1 MALGRNLLRFPV
13 YELVLLLL
21 FLKCETCARTL
32 DVGEDTI
39 DGQSTKED
47 LQAHSAAEELT
58 KHTVAEDQVGER
70 EVEPVKDYTGWQML
84 RILPSST
91 SVLDQVV
98 TLFEADPRVVVLGV
112 FKSQL
117 AVDVAMS
124 PTTPLDAVLNHA
136 HLPTLCNL
144 DSKKSQLLKD
154 PISTPKISRLCSDKR
169 TTEDETSSGNAR
181 ENQNSNNFIG
191 WKTVDGY
198 LSPRSSRQ
206 LNETQPLAWDDYYRY
221 DSMVTFVK
229 KLATEYHTVEYLE
242 IGRSCEGR
250 PLLALLF
257 AIRPAQMA
265 KQYYKRIFK
274 NRRLRNRAPQNPS
287 SEKQRHKKKTN
298 SKKKNNKTFVFIEAG
313 IHARE
318 WISSAVA
325 TYLAQQFADAGRKF
339 LRRVTVV
346 VAPMANPDG
355 YEFSHTTDRMW
366 RKNRR
371 EIPDSEC
378 KGVDLN
384 RNWAKAWGSSGSSS
398 DPCSNTFRGNESFS
412 EPETKA
418 LRDLALTWIDKI
430 SLYLSVHSYGNF
442 ILHPWSHSVNPSSK
456 ERVLKKVAKRMRKHM
471 KRNGYPDFKGGQ
483 TGDLLYQASGTSED
497 YIHDAGI
504 TYAYTIELP
513 HYSFILDPENIL
525 PVAKAVWK
533 TLVCT
538 IGIIAKRESVQA
550 YCKKRLVKVHLE
562 DGKTLSGW
570 FDKKLS
576 LEEAEQSIMERHNM
590 TEKTKRERRYD
601 KELIFV

>member
-1 MALGRNLLRFPV
+1 MALGRILLRFPV

-32 DVGEDTI
+32 DVGENTI
-39 DGQSTKED
+39 DRQSSKKD
-47 LQAHSAAEELT
+47 LQADSVAEELT
-58 KHTVAEDQVGER
+58 KHTVTEDQVVER

-84 RILPSST
+84 RIFPSST
-91 SVLDQVV
+91 SVLDQVL

-112 FKSQL
+112 FRSQL

-124 PTTPLDAVLNHA
+124 PTTSLDAVLSHA
-136 HLPTLCNL
+136 HLPNLCNL
-144 DSKKSQLLKD
+144 DSKKSQLLKE
-154 PISTPKISRLCSDKR
+154 PISTTKILRLCSDKR
-169 TTEDETSSGNAR
+169 STEDETSLGNAQ
-181 ENQNSNNFIG
+181 ENQNSNNLIG

-198 LSPRSSRQ
+198 LSPKSSRQ
-206 LNETQPLAWDDYYRY
+206 INETQPLAWDDYYRY
-221 DSMVTFVK
+221 DSIVMFVQ

-242 IGRSCEGR
+242 IGKSCEGR
-250 PLLALLF
+250 PLLALVF
-257 AIRPAQMA
+257 AVRPAQMV
-265 KQYYKRIFK
+265 KQYQKSIFK
-274 NRRLRNRAPQNPS
+274 NRRLRNRAPQNTF

-298 SKKKNNKTFVFIEAG
+298 SKKKNTKTFVFIEAG

-325 TYLAQQFADAGRKF
+325 TYLTQQLADSGRNF

-355 YEFSHTTDRMW
+355 YEYSHTTDRMW

-378 KGVDLN
+378 MGVDLN

-398 DPCSNTFRGNESFS
+398 DPCSNTFRGSEAFS

-418 LRDLALTWIDKI
+418 LRDLAFTWIDKI
-430 SLYLSVHSYGNF
+430 SLFLSFHSYGNF
-442 ILHPWSHSVNPSSK
+442 ILHPWSYSVSPSSK
-456 ERVLKKVAKRMRKHM
+456 ERVLKKVAKRMRNHM
-471 KRNGYPDFKGGQ
+471 KRNGYPKFTGGQ
-483 TGDLLYQASGTSED
+483 TGDVLYQASGTSED
-497 YIHDAGI
+497 YIHNAGV

-525 PVAKAVWK
+525 PVAKAVWG

-538 IGIIAKRESVQA
+538 IGIIAKKESVQA
-550 YCKKRLVKVHLE
+550 FCKKRLVKVHLE

-570 FDKKLS
+570 FDKKLP
-576 LEEAEQSIMERHNM
+576 LEKAKQSIMERHNI
-590 TEKTKRERRYD
+590 TEETVFERRYA
-601 KELIFV
+601 KELVFV